1 MSEEK
6 DSGAAENMSETAP
19 SPVPAVAKRV
29 PDAEERKATR
39 RKFVEIAGGTAL
51 LGGLYGLT
59 YIEHEEFAK
68 PKGIRAPV
76 KAAPTTPDIVCVEGN
91 PESYGD
97 ITERAINELG
107 GIEKFVKKGDK
118 VVITPNMGW
127 MRTPEQAA
135 ATHPDVLRRL
145 VQLCERAGASRIT
158 CIDYTLDD
166 WKLAFEICGANKAVL
181 GTKAKLL
188 SPTEITMY
196 KAVDIPSAVPK
207 MTADGLVYDP
217 KHHFNQIDQHL
228 PHDII
233 EADCFIV
240 NPVVKDHEA
249 AVITIAMKKL
259 MGCIW
264 NRKDYHRYGL
274 HDCIAELNMFVK
286 PTLIVTDATR
296 ALQTRG
302 PKGPGD
308 VTTPHKVVAG
318 IDPVALDSYCC
329 QFLTVKGITPDQVN
343 HLVLANSLG
352 RGQIDTSQLN
362 IREVA
367 GAKGA

>member
-1 MSEEK
+1 MA
-6 DSGAAENMSETAP
+6 DSKSVKTSSAERAQS
-19 SPVPAVAKRV
+19 
-29 PDAEERKATR
+29 R
-39 RKFVEIAGGTAL
+39 RKFLEITGGTAL

-59 YIEHEEFAK
+59 WFKQDEFAS
-68 PKGIRAPV
+68 PKKIREVA
-76 KAAPTTPDIVCVEGN
+76 KASATTPDIVCVEGN
-91 PESYGD
+91 PQTYGD
-97 ITERAINELG
+97 ITERAIAELG
-107 GIEKFVKKGDK
+107 GIERFVKKGDK

-166 WKLAFEICGANKAVL
+166 WKLAFDICGARDAVR
-181 GTKAKLL
+181 GTKAALF
-188 SPTEITMY
+188 SPTEVAMY
-196 KAVDIPSAVPK
+196 KPVDIPSAVPK
-207 MTADGLVYDP
+207 ATADGKTYDP
-217 KHHFNQIDQHL
+217 RHHFNHIEQRL
-228 PHDII
+228 PRDII

-274 HDCIAELNMFVK
+274 HDCIAELNLFVK

-302 PKGPGD
+302 PKGPGE

-318 IDPVALDSYCC
+318 MDPVALDSYCC
-329 QFLTVKGITPDQVN
+329 QFLTVKGVTPDAVP
-343 HLVLANSLG
+343 HLILANSLG
-352 RGQIDTSQLN
+352 RGQVDTSILN
-362 IREVA
+362 IKEIA
-367 GAKGA
+367 GPQRA

>member
-1 MSEEK
+1 MS
-6 DSGAAENMSETAP
+6 DIRTTTGAPIEPE
-19 SPVPAVAKRV
+19 
-29 PDAEERKATR
+29 DRKQSR
-39 RKFVEIAGGTAL
+39 RRFIELAGGTVA
-51 LGGLYGLT
+51 LGGIYGVSWFNK
-59 YIEHEEFAK
+59 ESFAL
-68 PKGIRAPV
+68 PKAMRAPA
-76 KAAPTTPDIVCVEGN
+76 KATPQTPDIVCVEGN
-91 PESYGD
+91 PQSYGD

-118 VVITPNMGW
+118 VVISPNMGW

-166 WKLAFEICGANKAVL
+166 WKLAFEICGANGAVR
-181 GTKAKLL
+181 GTKARLL
-188 SPTEITMY
+188 SPTEVTMY
-196 KAVDIPSAVPK
+196 KAVDIPSAVPAK
-207 MTADGLVYDP
+207 TTDGKLYDAR
-217 KHHFNQIDQHL
+217 HHFNQIDQHI
-228 PHDII
+228 PHDIM

-249 AVITIAMKKL
+249 ATITIAMKKL
-259 MGCIW
+259 MGNIW

-274 HDCIAELNMFVK
+274 HDCIAELNCFIK

-302 PKGPGD
+302 PKGPGE
-308 VTTPHKVVAG
+308 VTVPNKIVAG

-329 QFLTVKGITPDQVN
+329 RFLTTKNVSPGDVN

-362 IREVA
+362 VKEIA
-367 GAKGA
+367 GAKG

>member
-1 MSEEK
+1 MNDIRSIT
-6 DSGAAENMSETAP
+6 GAPIEPEDKKQS
-19 SPVPAVAKRV
+19 
-29 PDAEERKATR
+29 R
-39 RKFVEIAGGTAL
+39 RRFLELAGGTAV
-51 LGGLYGLT
+51 LGGIYGVSWFNK
-59 YIEHEEFAK
+59 EAFAV
-68 PKGIRAPV
+68 PKNRPPA
-76 KAAPTTPDIVCVEGN
+76 KAAGTPDIVCVEGN
-91 PESYGD
+91 PQTYAD

-118 VVITPNMGW
+118 VVISPNMGW

-135 ATHPDVLRRL
+135 ATHPDVLRKL

-166 WKLAFEICGANKAVL
+166 WKLAFEICGANGAVK
-181 GTKAKLL
+181 GTIARLL
-188 SPTEITMY
+188 SPTEVTMY
-196 KAVDIPSAVPK
+196 KAVDITSAVPAK
-207 MTADGLVYDP
+207 TADGKTYDAR
-217 KHHFNQIDQHL
+217 HHFNQIDQHI
-228 PHDII
+228 PHDIM

-249 AVITIAMKKL
+249 ATITIAMKKL
-259 MGCIW
+259 MGNIW

-274 HDCIAELNMFVK
+274 HDCIAELNCFVK

-296 ALQTRG
+296 VLQTRG
-302 PKGPGD
+302 PKGPGE

-329 QFLTVKGITPDQVN
+329 RFLTTKNVSPGDVN

-362 IREVA
+362 VKEIA
-367 GAKGA
+367 GPTGA

>member
-1 MSEEK
+1 MADAKPTKNGGPPAPPK
-6 DSGAAENMSETAP
+6 DGAS
-19 SPVPAVAKRV
+19 
-29 PDAEERKATR
+29 R
-39 RKFVEIAGGTAL
+39 RKFLEIAGGTAAI
-51 LGGLYGLT
+51 GGIYGLSWFNQ
-59 YIEHEEFAK
+59 EEFAT
-68 PKGIRAPV
+68 PRSLRPAT
-76 KAAPTTPDIVCVEGN
+76 KAGATTPDIVCVEGN
-91 PESYGD
+91 PQTYGD
-97 ITERAINELG
+97 IVERAINELG
-107 GIEKFVKKGDK
+107 GIEHFVKKGDK
-118 VVITPNMGW
+118 VAITPNMGW

-166 WKLAFEICGANKAVL
+166 WKLAFDICGANQAVR
-181 GTKAKLL
+181 GTKAHLL
-188 SPTEITMY
+188 SPTEVTMY
-196 KAVDIPSAVPK
+196 KPVDIPSAVPK
-207 MTADGLVYDP
+207 TTADGKTYDP
-217 KHHFNQIDQHL
+217 KHHFNQIEQKL
-228 PHDII
+228 PRDIL

-249 AVITIAMKKL
+249 ATITIAMKKL

-274 HDCIAELNMFVK
+274 HDCIAELNMFVR
-286 PTLIVTDATR
+286 PTLILTDATR

-302 PKGPGD
+302 PKGPGE

-318 IDPVALDSYCC
+318 IDPVALDAYCC
-329 QFLTVKGITPDQVN
+329 QFLTVKGVTPDQVN
-343 HLVLANSLG
+343 HLLIANSLG

-362 IREVA
+362 IKEVA

>member
-1 MSEEK
+1 MS
-6 DSGAAENMSETAP
+6 DVRSVTGAPIEPEDKKQS
-19 SPVPAVAKRV
+19 
-29 PDAEERKATR
+29 R
-39 RKFVEIAGGTAL
+39 RRFIEMAGGTAL
-51 LGGLYGLT
+51 LGGVYGVSWFNKEGFAMPRNLRAP
-59 YIEHEEFAK
+59 AK
-68 PKGIRAPV
+68 PTA
-76 KAAPTTPDIVCVEGN
+76 TTPDIVCVEGN
-91 PESYGD
+91 PQTYGD

-118 VVITPNMGW
+118 VVISPNMGW

-166 WKLAFEICGANKAVL
+166 WKLSFEVCGANAAVK
-181 GTKAKLL
+181 GTKARLL
-188 SPTEITMY
+188 SPTEVAMY
-196 KAVDIPSAVPK
+196 KAVDIPSSVPIRTSEGK
-207 MTADGLVYDP
+207 SYDAR
-217 KHHFNQIDQHL
+217 HHFNQIDQHI
-228 PHDII
+228 PNDIL

-240 NPVVKDHEA
+240 NPIVKDHEA
-249 AVITIAMKKL
+249 ATITIAMKKL

-274 HDCIAELNMFVK
+274 HDCIAELNCFIK

-302 PKGPGD
+302 PKGPGE
-308 VTTPHKVVAG
+308 VTTPHKIVAG

-329 QFLTVKGITPDQVN
+329 RFLTTKSISPGDVN
-343 HLVLANSLG
+343 HLVLASSLG

-362 IREVA
+362 VKEIA
-367 GAKGA
+367 GPTGA

>member
-1 MSEEK
+1 MAEDK
-6 DSGAAENMSETAP
+6 KTADVGGTRPAASANSATAI
-19 SPVPAVAKRV
+19 
-29 PDAEERKATR
+29 DKAQSR
-39 RKFVEIAGGTAL
+39 RNFLEIAGGTAL

-59 YIEHEEFAK
+59 FFNHEETAR
-68 PKGIRAPV
+68 PRGIRQVP
-76 KAAPTTPDIVCVEGN
+76 KAAGQPDIVAVEGN
-91 PESYGD
+91 AESYGD

-166 WKLAFEICGANKAVL
+166 WKLAFEICGANRAVA

-188 SPTEITMY
+188 SPTEQTMY
-196 KAVDIPSAVPK
+196 KSVDIPSAIPRLL
-207 MTADGLVYDP
+207 ADGSVYDP
-217 KHHFNQIDQHL
+217 RHHFNQIDQHM
-228 PHDII
+228 PHDIM

-274 HDCIAELNMFVK
+274 HDCIAELNMFIK

-302 PKGPGD
+302 PKGPGE

-329 QFLTVKGITPDQVN
+329 QFLTVKGITPDAVN

-352 RGQIDTSQLN
+352 RGQIDTSQMN
-362 IREVA
+362 IKEIS

>member
-1 MSEEK
+1 MAEEK
-6 DSGAAENMSETAP
+6 NTAQKSSEPTVVKAAPKTVISVNEA
-19 SPVPAVAKRV
+19 
-29 PDAEERKATR
+29 DDRKASR
-39 RKFVEIAGGTAL
+39 RKFMEIAGGTAL

-59 YIEHEEFAK
+59 FFNHEDAAK
-68 PKGIRAPV
+68 PRAIRPPA
-76 KAAPTTPDIVCVEGN
+76 KATPTTPDIVAVEGN
-91 PESYGD
+91 PASYGD
-97 ITERAINELG
+97 ITERAIDELG

-166 WKLAFEICGANKAVL
+166 WKLAFEICGANRAVQ

-188 SPTEITMY
+188 SPTEVTMY
-196 KAVDIPSAVPK
+196 KTVDIPGAVPRITTDG
-207 MTADGLVYDP
+207 TAYDP
-217 KHHFNQIDQHL
+217 RHHFNQIEQHM
-228 PHDII
+228 PNDIMQ
-233 EADCFIV
+233 ADCFIV

-274 HDCIAELNMFVK
+274 HDCIAELNMFIK

-302 PKGPGD
+302 PKGPGE
-308 VTTPHKVVAG
+308 VTTPNKVIAG

-329 QFLTVKGITPDQVN
+329 QFLTVKGITPDAVN

-362 IREVA
+362 IKEVA

>member
-1 MSEEK
+1 MAEPKSEK
-6 DSGAAENMSETAP
+6 PAARPAARTAENTEA
-19 SPVPAVAKRV
+19 
-29 PDAEERKATR
+29 R
-39 RKFVEIAGGTAL
+39 RKFLEIAGGAAL
-51 LGGLYGLT
+51 LGGLYSLT
-59 YIEHEEFAK
+59 WFDKEDFAK
-68 PKGIRAPV
+68 PKGIRAPA
-76 KAAPTTPDIVCVEGN
+76 KASPTTPDIACVEGS
-91 PESYGD
+91 PKSYGD
-97 ITERAINELG
+97 ITERAIDELG
-107 GIEKFVKKGDK
+107 GIEKFVKKGDR

-145 VQLCERAGASRIT
+145 VQLCERAGAARIT

-166 WKLAFEICGANKAVL
+166 WKLAFDICGADGAVV

-188 SPTEITMY
+188 SPTEQTMY
-196 KAVDIPSAVPK
+196 KSVDIPGAVPK
-207 MTADGLVYDP
+207 SLMDGKAYDAR
-217 KHHFNQIDQHL
+217 HHFNQIEQHI
-228 PHDII
+228 PHDIL

-249 AVITIAMKKL
+249 ATITIAMKKL

-274 HDCIAELNMFVK
+274 HDCIAELNCFLR

-302 PKGPGD
+302 PKGPGE
-308 VTTPHKVVAG
+308 VTTPHKVLAG
-318 IDPVALDSYCC
+318 IDPVAMDSYCC
-329 QFLTVKGITPDQVN
+329 QFLTRKGVTPGDVN
-343 HLVLANSLG
+343 HLVLADSLG
-352 RGQIDTSQLN
+352 RGKVDTSTLN
-362 IREVA
+362 IKEIA

>member
-1 MSEEK
+1 MAGEK
-6 DSGAAENMSETAP
+6 SNEKPMDAP
-19 SPVPAVAKRV
+19 K
-29 PDAEERKATR
+29 PDAGPDRETTAASR
-39 RKFVEIAGGTAL
+39 RKFLEIAGGTAA

-59 YIEHEEFAK
+59 FFNQEAAATPRNIRPPAK
-68 PKGIRAPV
+68 AT
-76 KAAPTTPDIVCVEGN
+76 PTTPDIAVVEGN

-107 GIEKFVKKGDK
+107 GIEKFVKRGDK

-166 WKLAFEICGANKAVL
+166 WKLAFEICGANRAVV

-188 SPTEITMY
+188 SPTELTMY
-196 KAVDIPSAVPK
+196 KTVNIPSALPK
-207 MTADGLVYDP
+207 QTSDGVIYDG
-217 KHHFNQIDQHL
+217 KHLTNQIEQHI

-274 HDCIAELNMFVK
+274 HDCIAELNMFIK

-296 ALQTRG
+296 ARFRRAA
-302 PKGPGD
+302 PKG
-308 VTTPHKVVAG
+308 
-318 IDPVALDSYCC
+318 
-329 QFLTVKGITPDQVN
+329 
-343 HLVLANSLG
+343 
-352 RGQIDTSQLN
+352 R
-362 IREVA
+362 
-367 GAKGA
+367 AK